1 MGGQG
6 VDMGGQGVESTPV
19 SVDVLTLRFD
29 ARARAVLLA
38 VAPRALDPFAGELAL
53 PGVLLGRGERLRDA
67 ALRAVTGKLGV
78 PAGEVIATGQLATFD
93 EPSRDP
99 RGPTLSIALWATL
112 TPAPPTG
119 DPTPEGPTPDDPGRA
134 GDDPARPEG
143 DRVRP
148 VDGLRWTALD
158 AVPPLAF
165 DHSRIV
171 ADCRPMLA
179 DRLWR
184 DVAFTAGLLGPEFT
198 TAHALDATESL
209 TGDRPYPANLGR
221 TMDRVPGLQRTT
233 RHASALPKGGR
244 PPLVW
249 RWTGD
254 RLPA

>member
-1 MGGQG
+1 MGGTG
-6 VDMGGQGVESTPV
+6 IESTLV

-29 ARARAVLLA
+29 AQARTVLLG
-38 VAPRALDPFAGELAL
+38 VAPRASDPFAGDLAL

-78 PAGEVIATGQLATFD
+78 AERSVTATGQLTTFD

-99 RGPTLSIALWATL
+99 RGPTLSIALWATV
-112 TPAPPTG
+112 
-119 DPTPEGPTPDDPGRA
+119 
-134 GDDPARPEG
+134 DPAGPAG
-143 DRVRP
+143 GP
-148 VDGLRWTALD
+148 RWTPLD

-165 DHSRIV
+165 DHDRIV

-184 DVAFTAGLLGPEFT
+184 DVPFTAGLLGREFT
-198 TAHALDATESL
+198 TAQALDVTESL

-221 TMDRVPGLQRTT
+221 TMDRVPGLARTAQ
-233 RHASALPKGGR
+233 HAAALPKGGR

-249 RWTGD
+249 RWAGD
-254 RLPA
+254 APDPKAGSAGSAEPGGRA